1 MSDKASWDR
10 LIYGL
15 IYPGFL
21 GSMLY
26 ELIPTSGADFTSTHF
41 LTLDNFIRYS
51 IIFFYSLDYLHLYG
65 DMDGLIK
72 DPKKKSLG
80 YFLVD
85 VLTCLGYVA
94 AFIALKIPRYWPCL
108 LVFGLVPWL
117 FRWYK
122 RRNLHDK
129 RFLFFYGCGTG
140 LILIYRTAVCRM
152 WPELIV
158 MSDQSLALLLVV
170 SNVMVYCFYVFWF
183 YEHRSRQI
191 DEILYTDKVVAARP
205 SDESV

>member
-1 MSDKASWDR
+1 MSDKQSWDR

-26 ELIPTSGADFTSTHF
+26 EVIPTSGSDFTRAHF
-41 LTLDNFIRYS
+41 LSLDNLIRYG

-72 DPKKKSLG
+72 DPEKKPLG
-80 YFLVD
+80 YFIVD
-85 VLTCLGYVA
+85 ILTCVGYVG
-94 AFIALKIPRYWPCL
+94 AFIALKIPRYWPSL

-117 FRWYK
+117 FFWYK
-122 RRNLHDK
+122 RRNVHDK

-140 LILIYRTAVCRM
+140 FILIYRTALCKM

-158 MSDQSLALLLVV
+158 MYDRSLALLLVV
-170 SNVMVYCFYVFWF
+170 SNVLAYFFYVFRF
-183 YEHRSRQI
+183 YEHGSRQI
-191 DEILYTDKVVAARP
+191 DEILYSRKIVAARP
-205 SDESV
+205 VR